1 MGEAH
6 WLEVSLTVNGELAEA
21 VAEVLSRFV
30 SGGVVTESGVIYN
43 DAEDE
48 GTEYGPVR
56 VFGYLVVDEH
66 LEDNRRQLSEALWH
80 LSMIRPLPEPTFR
93 SIEDEDW
100 MAAWKQHYH
109 PIPIGKKLEVLP
121 AWIEKHDETR
131 IAVHIDPSMAFGTG
145 THPTTQLCMELL
157 ERYTTVGQPA
167 KPCTSENPC
176 TSAKPCTSAN
186 PCTSVID
193 VGCGSGIL
201 SIAAVKLGASHA
213 LAVDIDAQAV
223 RSTRENAE
231 ANQVLA
237 QIETGQGSVTEILAG
252 NYSICQSPLVL
263 ANILAPVIIRL
274 FAAGLA
280 DLVAPGGTL
289 ILSGILDRQA
299 DDVVKTA
306 VTYGMRELERRQIT
320 DWVAIALTKPLL

>member
-1 MGEAH
+1 
-6 WLEVSLTVNGELAEA
+6 
-21 VAEVLSRFV
+21 
-30 SGGVVTESGVIYN
+30 VIYN

-145 THPTTQLCMELL
+145 THPSTQLCL
-157 ERYTTVGQPA
+157 EMVESYTQPGQP
-167 KPCTSENPC
+167 
-176 TSAKPCTSAN
+176 
-186 PCTSVID
+186 VID

-201 SIAAVKLGASHA
+201 AIAALRLGANHA
-213 LAVDIDAQAV
+213 LAVDIDTASIK
-223 RSTRENAE
+223 STNENAA
-231 ANQVLA
+231 ANQVQQNLECA
-237 QIETGQGSVTEILAG
+237 LGSVAEIRQGKFSLRQA
-252 NYSICQSPLVL
+252 PLVL
-263 ANILAPVIIRL
+263 VNILAPVIVRL
-274 FAAGLA
+274 FDAGLA
-280 DLVAPGGTL
+280 DLLVPRGML
-289 ILSGILDRQA
+289 VLSGILAEQA
-299 DDVVKTA
+299 EDVKTSA
-306 VTYGMRELERRQIT
+306 ALHGLHFKEMRQIE
-320 DWVAIALTKPLL
+320 DWVALAFSS

>member
-1 MGEAH
+1 VGEAH

-66 LEDNRRQLSEALWH
+66 LEDNRRQLAEALWH

-145 THPTTQLCMELL
+145 THPSTQLCL
-157 ERYTTVGQPA
+157 EMVESYTMPGQPA
-167 KPCTSENPC
+167 
-176 TSAKPCTSAN
+176 
-186 PCTSVID
+186 ID

-201 SIAAVKLGASHA
+201 AIAALRLGASHA
-213 LAVDIDAQAV
+213 LAVDIDNASIK
-223 RSTRENAE
+223 STNENAA
-231 ANQVLA
+231 ANQVQQNLECA
-237 QIETGQGSVTEILAG
+237 LGSVTEILQGKFSLRQA
-252 NYSICQSPLVL
+252 PLVL
-263 ANILAPVIIRL
+263 VNILAPVIIRL
-274 FAAGLA
+274 FDAGLA
-280 DLVAPGGTL
+280 DLVAPVGML
-289 ILSGILDRQA
+289 VLSGILAEQA
-299 DDVVKTA
+299 EDVKTA
-306 VTYGMRELERRQIT
+306 AKQHSLHFKEMRQIE
-320 DWVAIALTKPLL
+320 DWVALAFSA

>member
-1 MGEAH
+1 VAEAH

-80 LSMIRPLPEPTFR
+80 LGMIRPLPEPAFR
-93 SIEDEDW
+93 IIEDEDW

-109 PIPIGKKLEVLP
+109 PIPIGKRLEVLP

-145 THPTTQLCMELL
+145 THPSTQLCL
-157 ERYTTVGQPA
+157 EMVESYTQPGQPA
-167 KPCTSENPC
+167 
-176 TSAKPCTSAN
+176 
-186 PCTSVID
+186 ID

-201 SIAAVKLGASHA
+201 AIAALRLGASHA
-213 LAVDIDAQAV
+213 LGVDIDPASIK
-223 RSTRENAE
+223 STNENAA
-231 ANQVLA
+231 ANQVQQNLECA
-237 QIETGQGSVTEILAG
+237 LGSVTDILQGKFSLRQA
-252 NYSICQSPLVL
+252 PLVL
-263 ANILAPVIIRL
+263 VNILAPVIVRL
-274 FAAGLA
+274 FDAGLA
-280 DLVAPGGTL
+280 GLVAPAGML
-289 ILSGILDRQA
+289 VLSGILAEQA
-299 DDVVKTA
+299 EDVKTA
-306 VTYGMRELERRQIT
+306 AVQHGLHFKEMRQIE
-320 DWVAIALTKPLL
+320 DWVALAFSS